1 MKKIIRVVVLT
12 SAGLVRH
19 VTRRGPLV
27 VSLAHLLI
35 CSETATPAAP
45 VLENTTASAAHAHDA
60 AHAHHVHMLL
70 LLLLLLLVQV
80 VLVLL
85 LLKVVEIVAVVI
97 VVAAPGISHVVPAS
111 HLASASPAPV
121 VHARTII
128 ISLVVAPASSV

>member
-1 MKKIIRVVVLT
+1 MKKIIRVVALT

-35 CSETATPAAP
+35 RSETATPATP
-45 VLENTTASAAHAHDA
+45 VLENTTSSAAHAHDA
-60 AHAHHVHMLL
+60 THAHHVRM

-121 VHARTII
+121 VHALTII
-128 ISLVVAPASSV
+128 ISLVVAPASSE